1 MKKDLIENEI
11 SSIDLEKIEKIKK
24 SLDNIK
30 NKKTKFLFCVADTQ
44 MPVASTYEVYFHA
57 NVVKKMGYNVTILTE
72 RGDYIIPTWIESELT
87 DHKHVSM
94 MDAKLTVSPED
105 VMIIPEVFTNIMEQT
120 KDLPCIR
127 IVLFQSVDYML
138 NSLLP
143 GTDWKSFNITNVIT
157 TSESLKEFLQT
168 YYGLTKFNTKVY
180 NIGIPDYFKDTDIP
194 KKPIISIVG
203 RNANEISKIVKLFF
217 SKYPQYSWI
226 TFDPMLTKTKPAQP
240 MRRIEFANRLR
251 ENFAAIWIDR
261 IASLGTF
268 PLECMKSGVLP
279 ICLKPDITPEYL
291 IDRDEDN
298 IAVSV
303 NSEAG
308 IWTSDYYEI
317 PSIIADAILNYLQDG
332 IPDALYNN
340 MKEVSEKY
348 NQKNAEE
355 ELSKIYTEFLNER
368 INIFENIINK

>member
-1 MKKDLIENEI
+1 MSKESIEQEI
-11 SSIDLEKIEKIKK
+11 NSTELEKINKINK
-24 SLDNIK
+24 SLENIK
-30 NKKTKFLFCVADTQ
+30 NKKLKFLFCVADTQ
-44 MPVASTYEVYFHA
+44 IPVASTYEVYFHA
-57 NVVKKMGYNVTILTE
+57 TVVKKMGYEVTILTE
-72 RGDYIIPTWIESELT
+72 RGDYVIPTWIESELT
-87 DHKHVSM
+87 EHKHVSM
-94 MDAKLTVSPED
+94 MDAKLTVGPED
-105 VMIIPEVFTNIMEQT
+105 VMVIPEVFTNIMEQT
-120 KDLPCIR
+120 KDLPCVR

-157 TSESLKEFLQT
+157 TSLSLKEFIQT
-168 YYGLTKFNTKVY
+168 YYGVNKFNTKVY
-180 NIGIPDYFKDTDIP
+180 NIGIPDYFKDTDVP

-203 RNANEISKIVKLFF
+203 RNSNEISKIVKMFF

-226 TFDPMLTKTKPAQP
+226 TFDPMLTKTKPPQP
-240 MRRIEFANRLR
+240 MRRVEFANRLR
-251 ENFAAIWIDR
+251 ENFAAIWVDR
-261 IASLGTF
+261 IASFGTF

-279 ICLKPDITPEYL
+279 ICLKPDITPEYI

-298 IAVSV
+298 IAVGV
-303 NSEAG
+303 NSQAG

-332 IPDALYNN
+332 IPDSLYNN

-355 ELSKIYTEFLNER
+355 QLVKIYGEFLNER
-368 INIFENIINK
+368 IELFENMIKN